1 MPSCPTGSAV
11 CNRADVGARGQRAP
25 TEIAAASIL
34 KDRTCYVNI

>member
-1 MPSCPTGSAV
+1 MLSCPTGSAV
-11 CNRADVGARGQRAP
+11 FNRTGVEARGQRAP